1 LKGAGHSAPFALEDG
16 LDEGAVKTLFLPFEN
31 GELPFPPDGARFL
44 FLNAAMPP
52 VSDYPWQRALDC
64 VQGFRSEFLA
74 LQRAGYRVTP
84 QDGQDTYHGALV
96 LLGKHRKLNRQN
108 IYTAL
113 ERALPG
119 GPVLIAGV
127 KTLGVQA
134 MRKELAEMLPVEQ
147 TLSKNHAQVFWCLR
161 PESWISPPA
170 AAAGT
175 ISVEGAPFETAPGM
189 FSHRAV
195 DAGSQMLARHF
206 GDVKGKAADFGAG
219 WGYLSAML
227 LKSAPAV
234 TALDLYEADF
244 AALEAAK
251 TNVRGCKSQT
261 QVGFHWQDLL
271 SEPAQALYDTI
282 IMNPPFHTGRSA
294 EVSIG
299 QIMIAA
305 AARSLKPGGRLV
317 MVANRELAYED
328 TLQRVFRRFER
339 IDENRQHKIILAV
352 K

>member
-1 LKGAGHSAPFALEDG
+1 LED
-16 LDEGAVKTLFLPFEN
+16 GAVKTLFLPFED
-31 GELPFPPDGARFL
+31 GDLPFPAESARFL
-44 FLNAAMPP
+44 FLNAALPP
-52 VSDYPWQRALDC
+52 VSDHRWQGPLNC
-64 VQGFRSEFLA
+64 VQGFRVDFLA
-74 LQRAGYRVTP
+74 LQRAGYQVTP
-84 QDGQDTYHGALV
+84 QQGDGTFSGALV
-96 LLGKHRKLNRQN
+96 LLGKHRALNRRN
-108 IYTAL
+108 IYDAL
-113 ERALPG
+113 ERTLPG

-127 KTLGVQA
+127 KNLGVQA
-134 MRKELAEMLPVEQ
+134 MRKELAEFLPLEQ

-170 AAAGT
+170 AAPET
-175 ISVEGAPFETAPGM
+175 ISSEGAQFETAPGM
-189 FSHRAV
+189 FSHRAA
-195 DAGSQMLARHF
+195 DAGSHMLARHF

-219 WGYLSAML
+219 WGYLAAML

-251 TNVRGCKSQT
+251 TNIRECKSQT

-271 SEPAQALYDTI
+271 SEPVNAPYDTV

-294 EVSIG
+294 EASIG
-299 QIMIAA
+299 QLMIAA
-305 AARSLKPGGRLV
+305 AAKSLKPGGRLM
-317 MVANRELAYED
+317 MVANRELPYED

-339 IDENRQHKIILAV
+339 IEESRQYKIIRAV